1 MYVMAIKTIL
11 LLMLSSILHLLWCE
25 RNEHFLYVLVHNIY
39 DRKEDIKTN
48 QQKKKIIILKIR
60 KKTGKEIQKK
70 YWCKQS
76 ATL

>member
-25 RNEHFLYVLVHNIY
+25 RNEHFLYALVHNIY
-39 DRKEDIKTN
+39 DRKKDIKLTN
-48 QQKKKIIILKIR
+48 KRNKIIILKIR

-70 YWCKQS
+70 I
-76 ATL
+76 LV